1 MKHTAPGA
9 RRRPGRFGRLN
20 LVSIALAPLGV
31 LVILL
36 AHWLDGSAL
45 SGLLQGSSALVVGG
59 GTLAAILVSY
69 TPMEIVRAVR
79 AAGRAFLNDDDDID
93 MLAATMVT
101 MAIRAHRRGLQGLE
115 QDIEDL
121 TDPFLRDGLAFV
133 VDGIEPATLNEM
145 LELEKDSR
153 AAEDEAPA
161 RIFEAAAGY
170 APTMGI
176 LGAVLGLMR
185 VMEHLGSPGVLGGGI
200 ALAFV
205 ATVYGVGAANLILLP
220 IAGRL
225 RERAAFQA
233 RRRELIVHGLHG
245 LQQRLNP
252 RLVAHKLRAY
262 SSRVPR
268 IDEITAHIP
277 PRQVRAPR
285 IPA

>member
-1 MKHTAPGA
+1 MSVPVTS
-9 RRRPGRFGRLN
+9 RRRRLGRLGR
-20 LVSIALAPLGV
+20 LDLISIALAPLGV
-31 LVILL
+31 AILL
-36 AHWLDGSAL
+36 LAQWLDGSAL
-45 SGLLQGSSALVVGG
+45 GSLLQGSSALVVGG
-59 GTLAAILVSY
+59 GTLAAILISY
-69 TPMEIVRAVR
+69 TPLEIVRAIR
-79 AAGRAFLNDDDDID
+79 AAARAFLADDDDID
-93 MLAATMVT
+93 VLAATIVT
-101 MAIRAHRRGLQGLE
+101 MAIRAHRRGLPALE
-115 QDIEDL
+115 QDIDDQ

-133 VDGIEPATLNEM
+133 VDGVDPATLSAM
-145 LELEKDSR
+145 LELEKSSR

-245 LQQRLNP
+245 LQQRLTP
-252 RLVAHKLRAY
+252 RLIAHKLRAF

-277 PRQVRAPR
+277 TRQVGAPR
-285 IPA
+285 ITA